1 MRGSA
6 WHAVLADIAAGALLL
21 LLLLLLLL
29 QAHDINLTVQRLAE
43 YGKLDSA
50 PLLAAAMPEP

>member
-1 MRGSA
+1 
-6 WHAVLADIAAGALLL
+6 VLADIAAGVLLL

-29 QAHDINLTVQRLAE
+29 QAHDIGVTVQWLAKHGE
-43 YGKLDSA
+43 LGSA